1 MARPKA
7 ILQNSEEHKAL
18 YCITLPAAI
27 TSGVFS
33 NPNNVHDN
41 SYHKLN
47 P

>member
-1 MARPKA
+1 MARAKA
-7 ILQNSEEHKAL
+7 IPRNGEEHKAL
-18 YCITLPAAI
+18 YYIPLPAAI
-27 TSGVFS
+27 TSGVLS